1 MTIWIVR
8 RHPPAPYGYRGHLE
22 AFTIFS
28 THATKAEA
36 QRVVLKKMSSRITD
50 YCYTVGRVQLKKAS
64 NGS

>member
-8 RHPPAPYGYRGHLE
+8 RHPAHPYNHRMHLA

-28 THATKAEA
+28 THAAKAEA
-36 QRVVLKKMSSRITD
+36 QAVVTQKMQNKNTN
-50 YCYTVGRVQLKKAS
+50 YLYTVGRVQLKKAS

>member
-1 MTIWIVR
+1 MTIWIVK
-8 RHPPAPYGYRGHLE
+8 RHPPHPYSARGHLK

-36 QRVVLKKMSSRITD
+36 QEVVTKKMQNKNTN
-50 YCYTVGRVQLKKAS
+50 YLYTVGRVQLKKAS

>member
-8 RHPPAPYGYRGHLE
+8 RHPRMPYGTGGYLA

-36 QRVVLKKMSSRITD
+36 QEVVTKKMRNKNTN
-50 YCYTVGRVQLKKAS
+50 YLYTAGKVQLKEAS
-64 NGS
+64 K